1 MGGDIGGIIEAPG
14 IAGGAICGG
23 ICGGAIC
30 GCDICGSGICG
41 GGICGMTWV
50 WVGCRFCVGSVGQ
63 PPLVR
68 SSSS

>member
-1 MGGDIGGIIEAPG
+1 MPGGIGGIIEAPG
-14 IAGGAICGG
+14 IAGGAICAAICGG
-23 ICGGAIC
+23 ICDDGIC
-30 GCDICGSGICG
+30 GGICG

>member
-41 GGICGMTWV
+41 MTWV